1 MTTTLHSLDTA
12 ATGLAL
18 FDAAG
23 LRPGARVLDVGC
35 GRGSTTLTAARR
47 VGASGLVLGVDASL
61 TMLEDA
67 RRRAAAAALRHVGFV
82 HGDAQT
88 QRFAPLR
95 FDVIVIAG
103 GLSVFADADA
113 GVANLSHA
121 LLRGG
126 TLALAAPNDH
136 ERVRAVVER
145 AGLVDGDDA
154 TPGVVTATATG
165 PS

>member
-1 MTTTLHSLDTA
+1 TTVSHAERGGMTTTLHSLDTA

-35 GRGSTTLTAARR
+35 GRGATTLTPARPGG
-47 VGASGLVLGVDASL
+47 GAGLLLGGDARL

-67 RRRAAAAALRHVGFV
+67 RRRVAAAALRHVGFV

-136 ERVRAVVER
+136 ERVRAVVE
-145 AGLVDGDDA
+145 
-154 TPGVVTATATG
+154 
-165 PS
+165 

>member
-47 VGASGLVLGVDASL
+47 VGGSGLVLGVDACL

-67 RRRAAAAALRHVGFV
+67 RRRVAAAALRHVGFV

-154 TPGVVTATATG
+154 TPGVVTATAIG

>member
-113 GVANLSHA
+113 GVANLSQA